1 MSEARRVRLFAGGA
15 QVVAHTLRP
24 TDGQPDV
31 SEEVRGILESVRQ
44 LGDNALVAQA
54 IAYDCPEFSHDRL
67 RVPGRALEDAART
80 APAAF
85 VAAVREAAAQ
95 VRAVAEALGASDV
108 DLALGHGQRIRVRAL
123 PVDSAGV
130 YVPGG
135 RAAYPS
141 SLIMGAVP
149 AQVAGVKRIA
159 IVTPPRPDGRP
170 AGAVMAAAA
179 ALGIEEVYATGGPAA
194 IGALAYGT
202 ATIAPVA
209 VVVGPGNR
217 WVQEAKRQ
225 VAGVVG
231 LDGIA
236 GPSEV
241 MVIADDSADPELVAA
256 DLLAQAEHGPDSP
269 AVLASADHALIDA
282 VAEILGRSPDAIG
295 AVTLVE
301 CASLPLALD
310 LAEAF
315 APEHLQLNLRDAA
328 AVAEGVR
335 RAGAVF
341 IGRNGGTAFGDYVA
355 GSNHVLPTG
364 GAARYASAL
373 GPGTFTRR
381 MAIVDM
387 PQEAVDALTPHLAA
401 LAEVEG
407 FPQHRRSA
415 ELRVTP

>member
-1 MSEARRVRLFAGGA
+1 
-15 QVVAHTLRP
+15 
-24 TDGQPDV
+24 
-31 SEEVRGILESVRQ
+31 
-44 LGDNALVAQA
+44 
-54 IAYDCPEFSHDRL
+54 
-67 RVPGRALEDAART
+67 
-80 APAAF
+80 
-85 VAAVREAAAQ
+85 
-95 VRAVAEALGASDV
+95 
-108 DLALGHGQRIRVRAL
+108 VRAL

-135 RAAYPS
+135 RASYPS
-141 SLIMGAVP
+141 SLIMGVVP
-149 AQVAGVKRIA
+149 AQVAGVRRIA
-159 IVTPPRPDGRP
+159 VVTPPRPDGRP
-170 AGAVMAAAA
+170 APAVMAAAH
-179 ALGIEEVYATGGPAA
+179 ALGLEEVYATGGPAA

-225 VAGVVG
+225 VAGTVG

-241 MVIADDSADPELVAA
+241 LVIADDSADPELVAA

-269 AVLASADHALIDA
+269 AVLASADPKVIEA
-282 VAEILGRSPDAIG
+282 VAAALAAAPDAAG

-301 CASLPLALD
+301 CASVPLALE

-328 AVAEGVR
+328 ALAEGVR

-341 IGRNGGTAFGDYVA
+341 IGRNGGTAFGDYIA

-364 GAARYASAL
+364 GAARFASAL
-373 GPGTFTRR
+373 GPSTFLRR

>member
-1 MSEARRVRLFAGGA
+1 VSEVRRVRLLAGGA

-24 TDGQPDV
+24 VDAQPDV
-31 SEEVRGILESVRQ
+31 SDEVRGILESVRQ

-54 IAYDCPEFSHDRL
+54 IAYDCPNFSHDRL
-67 RVPGRALEDAART
+67 RVPPRALEDAART
-80 APAAF
+80 APEGF
-85 VAAVREAAAQ
+85 VPAVREAAAQ
-95 VRAVAEALGASDV
+95 VRAVAEALMASDV
-108 DLALGHGQRIRVRAL
+108 DLTLGHGQRIRVRAL

-170 AGAVMAAAA
+170 APAVMAAAA
-179 ALGIEEVYATGGPAA
+179 ALGIDEVYATGGPAS

-217 WVQEAKRQ
+217 FVQEAKRQ
-225 VAGVVG
+225 VAGLVG

-241 MVIADDSADPELVAA
+241 LVIADDSADPELVAA

-269 AVLASADHALIDA
+269 AVLASADPEVIDA
-282 VAEILGRSPDAIG
+282 VAEVLTRSPDAVG
-295 AVTLVE
+295 AVTLVQ
-301 CASLPLALD
+301 CASLPLALA

-315 APEHLQLNLRDAA
+315 APEHLQLNLRDAES
-328 AVAEGVR
+328 VAEGIR

-341 IGRNGGTAFGDYVA
+341 VGRNGGTAFGDYVA

-364 GAARYASAL
+364 GAARFASAL

-407 FPQHRRSA
+407 FVQHRRSA
-415 ELRVTP
+415 ELRVSS